1 MDEKKKPTSNFAKN
15 EQSSKAN
22 NKNIL
27 YVCLICKRKFE
38 DEEKL
43 RKHEAFSD
51 LHRVNKRFLF
61 YKEKII
67 GNANQ
72 NEK

>member
-1 MDEKKKPTSNFAKN
+1 MDEKKKISSNYPKDEHNSKN
-15 EQSSKAN
+15 N

-51 LHRVNKRFLF
+51 MHRVNQRFF
-61 YKEKII
+61 IIKEK
-67 GNANQ
+67 
-72 NEK
+72 